1 MDSLGSVANYTQPI
15 HVNYFDLNGD
25 ISKIVS
31 QIGDSIKVNDDQ
43 STSSVEKTMAMTI
56 VAIEITKL
64 YNELAL

>member
-1 MDSLGSVANYTQPI
+1 
-15 HVNYFDLNGD
+15 
-25 ISKIVS
+25 VS
-31 QIGDSIKVNDDQ
+31 QIGDSINVDDDQ